1 MEFPGIRRNFTDE
14 DHYTLADLDKPVS
27 KKAKRFS
34 EDMIGDCLEIMESGD
49 IEDLF
54 EIIPRIGVLRDSRFN
69 EPLLAL
75 LFHEDI
81 KRREFAAYSMG
92 AIGNRSF
99 LEPLKKAFAKARQL
113 KGFGARELQIA
124 IIEAIGSIGDDAAVD
139 FFLPALKS
147 CCATKASSEGKSAR
161 SAGRMSQWIIE
172 SLGAIAQQGGGRSLD
187 ALTELVTHD
196 DPEIQAQA
204 LSELSVAYWHRPN
217 EVSDSILQKIY
228 ELTTHHETIVAESAL
243 AALQN
248 LADVG
253 CRRAE
258 AFFSSTEEDQE

>member
-1 MEFPGIRRNFTDE
+1 M
-14 DHYTLADLDKPVS
+14 
-27 KKAKRFS
+27 
-34 EDMIGDCLEIMESGD
+34 
-49 IEDLF
+49 
-54 EIIPRIGVLRDSRFN
+54 
-69 EPLLAL
+69 
-75 LFHEDI
+75 
-81 KRREFAAYSMG
+81 
-92 AIGNRSF
+92 
-99 LEPLKKAFAKARQL
+99 
-113 KGFGARELQIA
+113 
-124 IIEAIGSIGDDAAVD
+124 
-139 FFLPALKS
+139 
-147 CCATKASSEGKSAR
+147 
-161 SAGRMSQWIIE
+161 
-172 SLGAIAQQGGGRSLD
+172 D

>member
-1 MEFPGIRRNFTDE
+1 VVN
-14 DHYTLADLDKPVS
+14 AQKPSS
-27 KKAKRFS
+27 KKPKQFS
-34 EDMIGDCLEIMESGD
+34 EDMIRECLAIMESGE

-54 EIIPRIGVLRDSRFN
+54 EIIPRIGVLRDPRFN

-75 LFHEDI
+75 LCHRNI

-92 AIGNRSF
+92 AIGARSF
-99 LEPLKKAFAKARQL
+99 IEPLKKAFLEAKQL
-113 KGFGARELQIA
+113 KGFGAQELQIA
-124 IIEAIGSIGDDAAVD
+124 IIEAIGAIGDDAAVD
-139 FFLPALKS
+139 FFLPALKT
-147 CCATKASSEGKSAR
+147 CCAAIAVREGKSTSR
-161 SAGRMSQWIIE
+161 SAARLSKWIIE
-172 SLGAIAQQGGGRSLD
+172 SLGAIAQQGGPRSLE
-187 ALTELVTHD
+187 ALLELTGHP

-217 EVSDSILQKIY
+217 EIEDSTLEKIF
-228 ELTTHHETIVAESAL
+228 ELTTHGEAIVAESAL

-258 AFFSSTEEDQE
+258 AFFSSEEDQN

>member
-1 MEFPGIRRNFTDE
+1 MIRE
-14 DHYTLADLDKPVS
+14 
-27 KKAKRFS
+27 
-34 EDMIGDCLEIMESGD
+34 CLSVMESGD

-54 EIIPRIGVLRDSRFN
+54 EIIPRIGVLRDPRFN
-69 EPLLAL
+69 EPLLKL
-75 LFHEDI
+75 LAKDDM

-92 AIGNRSF
+92 AIGDRCF
-99 LEPLKKAFAKARQL
+99 LEPLKKAFSKAKQL

-124 IIEAIGSIGDDAAVD
+124 IIEAIGAIGDDAAVD
-139 FFLPALKS
+139 FFLPALRTF
-147 CCATKASSEGKSAR
+147 CATKANAERKRRASKSA
-161 SAGRMSQWIIE
+161 SRMSKWIIE
-172 SLGAIAQQGGGRSLD
+172 SLGSIAQQGGNRSLE
-187 ALTELVTHD
+187 ALAELTGHD

-217 EVSDSILQKIY
+217 DVEDSILEKIC
-228 ELTTHHETIVAESAL
+228 ELTTHPNDMVAESAL

-258 AFFSSTEEDQE
+258 IYFASFED

>member
-1 MEFPGIRRNFTDE
+1 MIRE
-14 DHYTLADLDKPVS
+14 
-27 KKAKRFS
+27 
-34 EDMIGDCLEIMESGD
+34 CLSVMESGD

-54 EIIPRIGVLRDSRFN
+54 EIIPRIGVLRDARFK

-75 LFHEDI
+75 LNHEDL

-92 AIGNRSF
+92 AMANRDF
-99 LEPLKKAFAKARQL
+99 LEPLKKVFSQARQL
-113 KGFGARELQIA
+113 KGFGSRELQIA
-124 IIEAIGSIGDDAAVD
+124 IIEAIGAIGDDAAVD

-147 CCATKASSEGKSAR
+147 CCAAKVAAEGKGA
-161 SAGRMSQWIIE
+161 AKIAERMSKWIIE
-172 SLGAIAQQGGGRSLD
+172 SLGAIAQQGGNRSLE
-187 ALTELVTHD
+187 ALIELTTHP

-217 EVSDSILQKIY
+217 EVENSTLQKIY
-228 ELTTHHETIVAESAL
+228 ELTHHNDSIVAESAL

-253 CRRAE
+253 CGRAE
-258 AFFSSTEEDQE
+258 AFFAEEEQNR

>member
-1 MEFPGIRRNFTDE
+1 MDE
-14 DHYTLADLDKPVS
+14 VQSKVVDLDNPHH
-27 KKAKRFS
+27 KKLKQFS
-34 EDMIGDCLEIMESGD
+34 EDMIRECLAIMESGE

-54 EIIPRIGVLRDSRFN
+54 EIIPRIGVLRDARFN

-75 LFHEDI
+75 LSHRDI
-81 KRREFAAYSMG
+81 KKREFAAYSMG
-92 AIGNRSF
+92 AIGDRGF
-99 LEPLKKAFAKARQL
+99 LEPLKTVFLEVRQL
-113 KGFGARELQIA
+113 KGFGAQELQIA
-124 IIEAIGSIGDDAAVD
+124 IIEAIGAIGDDAAVD
-139 FFLPALKS
+139 FFVPTLKT
-147 CCATKASSEGKSAR
+147 CCAAKAAGENKGASR
-161 SAGRMSQWIIE
+161 SAGRMSKWIIE
-172 SLGAIAQQGGGRSLD
+172 SLGAIAQQGGSRSLQ
-187 ALTELVTHD
+187 ALLDLATNN

-217 EVSDSILQKIY
+217 EVEDSTLEKIY

-258 AFFSSTEEDQE
+258 KLFASAEVEEE